1 MELHAIVPK
10 VVSQAIGS
18 FGLPREICNQLLSG
32 IHTAIPQGYPRF
44 RLDREPEDQDLF
56 RVVIKIAAEERW
68 HIFLVRANDTRA
80 PGILFVETI
89 NYRTRPFE

>member
-18 FGLPREICNQLLSG
+18 LALPREICNQLLCG
-32 IHTAIPQGYPRF
+32 IHLDMSQGYPRF

-68 HIFLVRANDTRA
+68 HLFLVRANDTRA
-80 PGILFVETI
+80 PGLLFGETI
-89 NYRTRPFE
+89 NYRTRPIE